1 MGTIAWRLR
10 LSRSIGIC
18 QMSGTDKLVD
28 APETEDSDG
37 LIIIFGH
44 RKTSFVLNQ
53 KDDELP

>member
-1 MGTIAWRLR
+1 
-10 LSRSIGIC
+10 
-18 QMSGTDKLVD
+18 MSGTDKLVD